1 MLVNPTDAIRTE
13 SNVRDVEA
21 AAHALGL
28 QIHVHNASTIGD
40 IDAAFAILVRERMDA
55 LFVVPDSFFGNRR
68 VQLATLAARH
78 AIPAAYAQR
87 DYVEVGGLMSYGTNL
102 ADARRQVGIYTG
114 RVLKGEKPAELP
126 VMQPTRFEL
135 AINLTTAKALGLRV
149 PPSLLARAD
158 EVIE

>member
-1 MLVNPTDAIRTE
+1 MNKHAAIFAPIE
-13 SNVRDVEA
+13 DIVVDQLRDERDG
-21 AAHALGL
+21 AHLTH
-28 QIHVHNASTIGD
+28 QRRVK
-40 IDAAFAILVRERMDA
+40 AILVRERMDA
-55 LFVVPDSFFGNRR
+55 LFVVPDSFFANRR

-78 AIPAAYAQR
+78 AIPTAYAQR

-126 VMQPTRFEL
+126 VLQPTRFEL
-135 AINLTTAKALGLRV
+135 AINLTTAKALGLTV
-149 PPSLLARAD
+149 PPTLLARAD